1 MHLNDSTLELGSNRD
16 RHRNIG
22 EETPLAHDKTFSDW
36 KKEIKEIEFLY
47 RLVGK
52 KSLIGPSISSSLSNN
67 NYTTENDSS
76 KIQKPN
82 TNTNKIANKK
92 EKESFSRCNNQQ
104 SVKFMIM
111 KHTDKSDIRI
121 YSTISEINAKNPKY
135 FRTKNWISP
144 TALTN

>member
-1 MHLNDSTLELGSNRD
+1 MSKFDQHFGFQYLKGMHLNDSTLELGSNRD

-92 EKESFSRCNNQQ
+92 EKES
-104 SVKFMIM
+104 
-111 KHTDKSDIRI
+111 
-121 YSTISEINAKNPKY
+121 
-135 FRTKNWISP
+135 
-144 TALTN
+144 

>member
-1 MHLNDSTLELGSNRD
+1 QCQNLISHVGFQYLKGMHLNDSTLELGSNRD

-92 EKESFSRCNNQQ
+92 EKESRNFT
-104 SVKFMIM
+104 FF
-111 KHTDKSDIRI
+111 
-121 YSTISEINAKNPKY
+121 PK
-135 FRTKNWISP
+135 
-144 TALTN
+144 